1 MDKER
6 VGDGFGSYVKAL
18 KYQERIS
25 EKNPESGRFFREGT
39 KKKEDLQ
46 IVNKLTRRRKNEGNP
61 SKFSREYRTFA
72 VGFESEVI
80 TRNQRFVYSMNL

>member
-46 IVNKLTRRRKNEGNP
+46 IVNKLTKRRKMKEIRQNSQGSTGLLP
-61 SKFSREYRTFA
+61 LVSR
-72 VGFESEVI
+72 VK
-80 TRNQRFVYSMNL
+80 